1 MNGTKGGM
9 LVLLG
14 AVVLAVAG
22 FLGARCWQGMQD
34 HFERV
39 AAPSGCD
46 LRAGPCALQLDGGS
60 VTLAITPSQIPLMQP
75 LRLSVVITGLPAR
88 EIGVEIRG
96 LNMDM
101 GLNRTQLTP
110 VADGRWEGE
119 TILPLCS
126 QRRMEWEAAVLLR
139 ADRRLEVPFRFHT
152 ERP

>member
-1 MNGTKGGM
+1 M
-9 LVLLG
+9 
-14 AVVLAVAG
+14 
-22 FLGARCWQGMQD
+22 
-34 HFERV
+34 
-39 AAPSGCD
+39 
-46 LRAGPCALQLDGGS
+46 
-60 VTLAITPSQIPLMQP
+60 TLAITPSQIPLMQP
-75 LRLSVVITGLPAR
+75 LRLSVVIAGLTAR

-101 GLNRTQLTP
+101 GLNRTLLTP

-139 ADRRLEVPFRFHT
+139 ADQRLEVPFRFHT